1 MTNPTHIKLLKRVL
15 KSTMP
20 DILSNYFQYKG
31 GFETLDLKL
40 LYKQEK
46 KKEVYYQEIQ
56 RNLDNLEEV
65 QKGLILNEFHKVDFL
80 ANNNNDG
87 FAFLLRFV
95 RERTNFDIN
104 SLDHLLSNY
113 DKAFFILQSHYQEF
127 CDSYAIRSLDEYHHS
142 RYWTARKDYFDDSIS
157 LREEDLNFYLESLK
171 QQVQNTF
178 KQELRGEQCQC
189 KMLEFED
196 KIYIFFDLQDY
207 PQRIQ
212 TFNGENI
219 EEKDLNPVF
228 EIIFVIDREIKIV
241 NIYADSYVK
250 RNELHK
256 IIGSVIFK
264 QENVPLYCRD
274 KDIFD
279 PQLVLDQLRK
289 NKRFFI
295 EITHES
301 RIKTIYINKLVL
313 LNTLEDYSE
322 ITLDTKQTKGQ
333 KQYSDGRDMIFQ
345 MLSDQSNFRNP
356 AKYKAKSVQFI
367 AIVDDATPKLLT
379 KKITINKKGLTN
391 LGFEKIDEQIKNCF
405 RQSGIMKIA
414 D

>member
-1 MTNPTHIKLLKRVL
+1 MTNPTHIKLLKKVL
-15 KSTMP
+15 KNTTP
-20 DILSNYFQYKG
+20 EILSNYFQYKG
-31 GFETLDLKL
+31 CLEANDLKL

-56 RNLDNLEEV
+56 RNLENLEEV

-87 FAFLLRFV
+87 FAFLLRFAQ
-95 RERTNFDIN
+95 ERTDFNVN
-104 SLDHLLSNY
+104 SLDHLSSNY

-127 CDSYAIRSLDEYHHS
+127 CDSYAIRSLYEYHHS
-142 RYWTARKDYFDDSIS
+142 KYWTARKDYFDDSIS

-178 KQELRGEQCQC
+178 KQELRGEQCQY

-228 EIIFVIDREIKIV
+228 EIIFVIDRETKVV
-241 NIYADSYVK
+241 NIYADSYIK

-264 QENVPLYCRD
+264 QADVPLYCKD

-322 ITLDTKQTKGQ
+322 TTLDTKQTKGQ

-345 MLSDQSNFRNP
+345 MLSDQSDFRNP

-367 AIVDDATPKLLT
+367 AIVDDTSSKLLR
-379 KKITINKKGLTN
+379 KKITINKEGLTN

>member
-1 MTNPTHIKLLKRVL
+1 MTNPTHIKLLKKVL
-15 KSTMP
+15 KNTMP
-20 DILSNYFQYKG
+20 DVLNDYFQYK
-31 GFETLDLKL
+31 ECLENLDFKL

-56 RNLDNLEEV
+56 RNLENLEEV
-65 QKGLILNEFHKVDFL
+65 QRALILNEFQKVTFF
-80 ANNNNDG
+80 ANNNNDS

-95 RERTNFDIN
+95 QERTDFDVS
-104 SLDHLLSNY
+104 SLDYLLSIY

-142 RYWTARKDYFDDSIS
+142 RYWTARKDYFNDSIS
-157 LREEDLNFYLESLK
+157 LKEEDLSFYLKSLK

-219 EEKDLNPVF
+219 EEQDLKPVF
-228 EIIFVIDREIKIV
+228 EIIFVIDRETKIV
-241 NIYADSYVK
+241 NIYADSYLK
-250 RNELHK
+250 RNELHQ

-264 QENVPLYCRD
+264 QENVPLHCKD
-274 KDIFD
+274 KDVFD
-279 PQLVLDQLRK
+279 PQLILDQLRN
-289 NKRFFI
+289 NKKFLI
-295 EITHES
+295 ETPS
-301 RIKTIYINKLVL
+301 QSSIKAIYINKLIL
-313 LNTLEDYSE
+313 LNTLESYSE
-322 ITLDTKQTKGQ
+322 ITLDTKQTKIQ

-345 MLSDQSNFRNP
+345 MLSDQKDYVDNT
-356 AKYKAKSVQFI
+356 KYKAKSVQFI
-367 AIVDDATPKLLT
+367 AIIDDTSPKLLR
-379 KKITINKKGLTN
+379 KKITINKEGLSN

-405 RQSGIMKIA
+405 RQSGIMKIV

>member
-15 KSTMP
+15 KNTTP
-20 DILSNYFQYKG
+20 DILNDYFQYKG
-31 GFETLDLKL
+31 GLEDLDLKL

-46 KKEVYYQEIQ
+46 KKEVYCQEIQ
-56 RNLDNLEEV
+56 KNLENLGEV
-65 QKGLILNEFHKVDFL
+65 QKGQILSEFQKVDFFT
-80 ANNNNDG
+80 NNNNDS

-95 RERTNFDIN
+95 QERTDFDVN

-113 DKAFFILQSHYQEF
+113 DKVFFILQSHYQEF

-157 LREEDLNFYLESLK
+157 LREEDLKFYLESLK

-178 KQELRGEQCQC
+178 KQELRGEQCQY

-207 PQRIQ
+207 PERIQ

-228 EIIFVIDREIKIV
+228 EIIFVIDKETKIV
-241 NIYADSYVK
+241 NIYADSYLK
-250 RNELHK
+250 RNELHQ

-264 QENVPLYCRD
+264 QEDVPLYCRD
-274 KDIFD
+274 KEIFD
-279 PQLVLDQLRK
+279 PQLILDQLRK
-289 NKRFFI
+289 NKRFLI
-295 EITHES
+295 ETPHES
-301 RIKTIYINKLVL
+301 SIKTIYINKLVL
-313 LNTLEDYSE
+313 LNTIESYSE
-322 ITLDTKQTKGQ
+322 ITLDTKQTKTQ

-345 MLSDQSNFRNP
+345 MLSDQKDYLDNT
-356 AKYKAKSVQFI
+356 KYTAKSAQFI
-367 AIVDDATPKLLT
+367 AIVDDASPKLLR
-379 KKITINKKGLTN
+379 KKITINKQGFTN

-405 RQSGIMKIA
+405 RQSGIMKIV